1 MYCREAPQLTF
12 PGWCGRHPAAAGQP
26 SGERG
31 PAQGAWRNWPRCTGP
46 IAGKLKP
53 LGGTLLQEPVSAGT
67 GVGRL
72 ALPNVRDRGLARL
85 PGQCTRSRFD
95 RHRGGGHPPTP
106 ATPPCVRV
114 RTRRFETVTLTF
126 LEQRRK
132 SQRFE
137 VCLGKP
143 YVEGLGERE
152 IRGATATASHIGRQL
167 WTHPQ
172 LKQCRPTTAGCF
184 PLPP

>member
-1 MYCREAPQLTF
+1 MGNIGSHVDLTSGWPGHQADIEADGASRSENWSDGDFAPAMPHPPLTATQVSIDSTA
-12 PGWCGRHPAAAGQP
+12 R
-26 SGERG
+26 R
-31 PAQGAWRNWPRCTGP
+31 
-46 IAGKLKP
+46 
-53 LGGTLLQEPVSAGT
+53 PVATTTSA
-67 GVGRL
+67 VASRL
-72 ALPNVRDRGLARL
+72 
-85 PGQCTRSRFD
+85 D
-95 RHRGGGHPPTP
+95 RHRGGGHPPPP

-152 IRGATATASHIGRQL
+152 IPGATATASHIGRQL

>member
-1 MYCREAPQLTF
+1 MGNIGSHVDLTSGWPGHQADIEADGASRSENWSDGDFAPAMPHPPLTATQVSIDSTA
-12 PGWCGRHPAAAGQP
+12 R
-26 SGERG
+26 R
-31 PAQGAWRNWPRCTGP
+31 
-46 IAGKLKP
+46 
-53 LGGTLLQEPVSAGT
+53 PVATTTSA
-67 GVGRL
+67 VASRL
-72 ALPNVRDRGLARL
+72 
-85 PGQCTRSRFD
+85 D

-152 IRGATATASHIGRQL
+152 IRGATATASHNWPPVVDAPPAQAMPPDDGGVFS
-167 WTHPQ
+167 
-172 LKQCRPTTAGCF
+172 TAAT
-184 PLPP
+184 